1 MEPTVI
7 ATIISVTG
15 TIVVSLCGY
24 FMWDV
29 RTKID
34 KLDKKFDTK
43 IDKLDEKVNTKIDKL
58 DEKVNTKIDKLDEKV
73 NTKIDKLDEK
83 VNTLTASVAAI
94 AATQAEHGIKLQHM
108 MGHGERIS
116 ALEGVTFGTA
126 AT

>member
-7 ATIISVTG
+7 ATIISVFG
-15 TIVVSLCGY
+15 GAVIGLFIYFIRSVS
-24 FMWDV
+24 
-29 RTKID
+29 
-34 KLDKKFDTK
+34 TK

-58 DEKVNTKIDKLDEKV
+58 DEKVDTKIDKLDEKV
-73 NTKIDKLDEK
+73 DTKIDKLEK
-83 VNTLTASVAAI
+83 KVDNLAGELCSKINALTASVAAV

-116 ALEGVTFGTA
+116 ALEGATFGTA

>member
-1 MEPTVI
+1 MLGSRKDNNGAI
-7 ATIISVTG
+7 RDRRDHQRYWNNSG
-15 TIVVSLCGY
+15 LR
-24 FMWDV
+24 V
-29 RTKID
+29 RLLPQGCEHED
-34 KLDKKFDTK
+34 RARSKLD
-43 IDKLDEKVNTKIDKL
+43 TKIDKL

-94 AATQAEHGIKLQHM
+94 AATQAEHGSKLQHM

-116 ALEGVTFGTA
+116 ALEGATFGTA

>member
-7 ATIISVTG
+7 ATIISVFG
-15 TIVVSLCGY
+15 GAVIGLFIYFIRSVS
-24 FMWDV
+24 
-29 RTKID
+29 
-34 KLDKKFDTK
+34 TK

-83 VNTLTASVAAI
+83 VNTKIDKLDEKVGLLTAGVAAI
-94 AATQAEHGIKLQHM
+94 AATQAEHGIKLERM

-116 ALEGVTFGTA
+116 ALEGATFGTA

>member
-7 ATIISVTG
+7 ATIISVLGATTLG
-15 TIVVSLCGY
+15 LFIHFIRSVSADIG
-24 FMWDV
+24 
-29 RTKID
+29 
-34 KLDKKFDTK
+34 KLGEK

-83 VNTLTASVAAI
+83 VGSLTAGVAAI
-94 AATQAEHGIKLQHM
+94 AATQAEHGIKLERM

-116 ALEGVTFGTA
+116 ALEGATFGTA

>member
-7 ATIISVTG
+7 ATIISVLGATTLG
-15 TIVVSLCGY
+15 LFIHFIRSVSADIG
-24 FMWDV
+24 
-29 RTKID
+29 
-34 KLDKKFDTK
+34 KLGEK

-73 NTKIDKLDEK
+73 GS
-83 VNTLTASVAAI
+83 LTAGVAAI
-94 AATQAEHGIKLQHM
+94 AATQAEHGIKLERM

-116 ALEGVTFGTA
+116 ALEGATFGTA